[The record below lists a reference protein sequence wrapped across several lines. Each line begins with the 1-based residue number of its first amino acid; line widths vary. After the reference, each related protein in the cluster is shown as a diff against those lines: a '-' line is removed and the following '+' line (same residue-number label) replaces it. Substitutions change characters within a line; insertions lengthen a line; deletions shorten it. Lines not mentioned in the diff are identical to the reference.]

1 VSREDRWNSRADRAA
16 DDFTNRPFRT
26 GGKWLAILIGLSLTL
41 AIVFGAVNWV
51 SGWGGEAKRVTGVEN
66 VREQNTVILDTY
78 EGMEAAACNALQAEQ
93 ASSAEG
99 DPTLVESPALAYN
112 AKYRDLA
119 REYDR
124 RMNNLFE
131 AQAVR
136 KLPLPSNL
144 RGLPERSPSLST
156 IQAEVC

>member
-1 VSREDRWNSRADRAA
+1 VSREDQWERRGNKAA
-16 DDFTNRPFRT
+16 DDFTNRPVRT
-26 GGKWLAILIGLSLTL
+26 GAKWLGILIAASLAL
-41 AIVFGAVNWV
+41 AVVFGAVNWI
-51 SGWGGEAKRVTGVEN
+51 SGWGSEAKRVTGVEN

-78 EGMEAAACNALQAEQ
+78 EGMEAAACNALQAQ
-93 ASSAEG
+93 QVGVDPSG
-99 DPTLVESPALAYN
+99 PTLVESPALAYN

-136 KLPLPSNL
+136 NLPLPSNL

-156 IQAEVC
+156 MQAEVC